1 MSGKIDNNLSS
12 IIFYPVV
19 KKPSDLY
26 KIGER
31 LHKGLSYLIIDIND
45 LENEIV
51 ISDKL
56 GNIYVYSGETGECL
70 ACNHTLPGL
79 EDYRL
84 PRIVENNCPL
94 QTVGVNLKGI
104 SNLKTHYSSS
114 IFISW
119 LRDCLKKA
127 RKSYPKNISKIRIK
141 NVGAVNYIDYIVENP
156 NIRVYDW
163 CIDLYGKPF
172 FQVIQ
177 YLNGEKILVSK
188 DLPHKTTDKNYC
200 LHTLFSVGGYNK
212 IFEIMQPTEEEIKA
226 FLRNKKVKTPL
237 GTP

>member
-1 MSGKIDNNLSS
+1 MSGKIDNLSS
-12 IIFYPVV
+12 IIFHPVM

-26 KIGER
+26 KMGEK
-31 LHKGLSYLIIDIND
+31 LHEGLSYRIIDIND
-45 LENEIV
+45 PENEIV

-56 GNIYVYSGETGECL
+56 GNIYVYSSETGECL
-70 ACNHTLPGL
+70 TDTLSGL

-94 QTVGVNLKGI
+94 QTCGVNLKAL
-104 SNLKTHYSSS
+104 SNLNNHHSGFT
-114 IFISW
+114 FTSW

-127 RKSYPKNISKIRIK
+127 RKSYPKNIAKIRVK

-172 FQVIQ
+172 YLFIQ
-177 YLNGEKILVSK
+177 HLNGEKILVYK
-188 DLPHKTTDKNYC
+188 DLTHKTTDNNYC
-200 LHTLFSVGGYNK
+200 LHTLFSVGNYNRV
-212 IFEIMQPTEEEIKA
+212 FEIIKPTEEEIED
-226 FLRNKKVKTPL
+226 FLKNKKV
-237 GTP
+237 